1 MVWLNSVQVY
11 LMVNNEVYNTDEKK
25 IAFTLSFMKKRSA
38 QTWATTF
45 IRDSLNSKEKS
56 FGEFIDFAKK
66 FKEAF
71 IHSGLKG
78 EAIAWLSNTTDSKN
92 LPIGILFAQL
102 GGFSPQNIQR

>member
-66 FKEAF
+66 FKKS
-71 IHSGLKG
+71 IHPL
-78 EAIAWLSNTTDSKN
+78 W
-92 LPIGILFAQL
+92 
-102 GGFSPQNIQR
+102 PQRRSHCMAL

>member
-1 MVWLNSVQVY
+1 
-11 LMVNNEVYNTDEKK
+11 
-25 IAFTLSFMKKRSA
+25 MKKRSA

-66 FKEAF
+66 LKEAF
-71 IHSGLKG
+71 IHSGLKV
-78 EAIAWLSNTTDSKN
+78 SNTTVSKN